1 MTWVHERIFA
11 AGGSHI
17 PRTWAEF
24 SDQTRVTAIVH
35 MNLHRPLTFS
45 GPPPEAFLWL
55 SIEEEGEA
63 DLRSRWLA
71 GRFVQRQLREGRS
84 VLLHCRAGRHRTR
97 WVFVA
102 YLLLQGKSWRAAL
115 RQAEQRPWLAPY
127 HTDSSVW
134 RAFADWLEAAA
145 PAEAPRSAS

>member
-17 PRTWAEF
+17 PHTWAEF
-24 SDQTRVTAIVH
+24 SDQTGVNAIVH
-35 MNLHRPLTFS
+35 LNPSAPLDFS
-45 GPPPEAFLWL
+45 GSPPEAFLWL
-55 SIEEEGEA
+55 SMQEETEA
-63 DLRSRWLA
+63 DLSCRWLA
-71 GRFVQRQLREGRS
+71 GHFVQRQLREGRS

-127 HTDSSVW
+127 HTDPAVW
-134 RAFADWLEAAA
+134 RAFADWLEVKA
-145 PAEAPRSAS
+145 PDGARRSA